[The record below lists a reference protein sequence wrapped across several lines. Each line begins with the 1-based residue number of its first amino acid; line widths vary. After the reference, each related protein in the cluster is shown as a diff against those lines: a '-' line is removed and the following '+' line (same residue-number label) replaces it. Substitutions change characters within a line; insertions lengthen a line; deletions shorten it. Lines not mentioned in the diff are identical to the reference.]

1 MEAVKAKH
9 QGLNQLDD
17 SAALS
22 SSLRLV
28 VGAVDAQAATVE
40 FK

>member
-9 QGLNQLDD
+9 PSLNRLGD
-17 SAALS
+17 SPALS

-28 VGAVDAQAATVE
+28 IGAVDSQAATVE